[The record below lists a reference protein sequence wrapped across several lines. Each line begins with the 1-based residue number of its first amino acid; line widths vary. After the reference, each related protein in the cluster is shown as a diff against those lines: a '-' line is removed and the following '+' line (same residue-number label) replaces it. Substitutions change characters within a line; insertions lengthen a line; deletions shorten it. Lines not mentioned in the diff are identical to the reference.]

1 MKKIIL
7 SIFTFIGLTSSA
19 QTLTYA
25 NHAPAWGNIPFQT
38 AQCDST
44 GISLGSSGAGVT
56 WNYTPTNLHS
66 LKTYTTSNTL
76 PGNANYPSA
85 NVSVYSSTSDVAYH
99 NTNTNSYKYYGGNL
113 VINNFALE
121 VIYSSPA
128 LYASYPMSLN
138 SNTTS
143 TTAGTV
149 NLTSPFPTSQSF
161 TGNCSVLADATGTL
175 NLSGTVFND
184 IIRVV
189 TSQTIVAG
197 IAATVYLVNY
207 DYYSP
212 SASKAPIYSIQ
223 TSTINAISQPPSTQT
238 ITTVISNWAVVGIK
252 ETQNPKIELSV
263 FPNPATNF
271 VNFSSSSLDAAKVI
285 AFDMT
290 GKIVATEVLES
301 GKAKM
306 NIASLASGIYMYQV
320 TDKNNQTLTTGRFN
334 VGK

>member
-1 MKKIIL
+1 MKKVIL
-7 SIFTFIGLTSSA
+7 SIFTFIGLATSA
-19 QTLTYA
+19 QTLTYL

-44 GISLGSSGAGVT
+44 GITTGASGAGAV
-56 WNYTPTNLHS
+56 WSYTPTNLHS

-85 NVSVYSSTSDVAYH
+85 NVSVYSSTTDVAYH

-138 SNTTS
+138 SSTTS
-143 TTAGTV
+143 ATAGTV
-149 NLTSPFPTSQSF
+149 NLTSPFPTSQAF

-212 SASKAPIYSIQ
+212 SSSKAPIYSIQ
-223 TSTINAISQPPSTQT
+223 TSTINAAFQPTSTQT
-238 ITTVISNWAVVGIK
+238 ITTVLSNWTVVGLK
-252 ETQNPKIELSV
+252 ETQNTKIELSV

-271 VNFSSSSLDAAKVI
+271 VNFSTSSLEATKVLAI
-285 AFDMT
+285 DLT
-290 GKIVATEVLES
+290 GKIIATETMEM
-301 GKAKM
+301 GKAKL
-306 NIASLASGIYMYQV
+306 NTSNLASGIYMYQV
-320 TDKNNQTLTTGRFN
+320 VDKNNQVLTTGKFN
-334 VGK
+334 INK